1 LSIVKRRGF
10 TLIESLVALV
20 VLSVGLLGAA
30 ATLLGS
36 LAAHAEALR
45 RASALGL
52 VHDAAERI
60 RANAAGRAAYDTRST
75 TAGAD
80 CAAAACDAATRAAM
94 DRAHFVTAARAAFP
108 FAETRADI
116 RFEPATGPAVPDR
129 YEITLQFSSR
139 SQPGAVD
146 GVALTVLAL
155 APVAGA

>member
-1 LSIVKRRGF
+1 MSARGF

-45 RASALGL
+45 RATAVVL
-52 VHDAAERI
+52 VRDVAERI
-60 RANAAGRAAYDTRST
+60 RLNSLGRASYDTRSP

-80 CAAAACDAATRAAM
+80 CAVDPCDAPTLAAA
-94 DRAHFVTAARAAFP
+94 DRAHFVDAARAVFSL
-108 FAETRADI
+108 TDTQADI
-116 RFEPATGPAVPDR
+116 RFEPATGPAAPDR
-129 YEITLQFSSR
+129 YDITLRYPVR
-139 SQPGAVD
+139 SQPGAMD
-146 GVALTVLAL
+146 GVALTVLVY